1 MPDVSIRFG
10 PLRQPSFGQ
19 QIALKRG
26 LHMYIH
32 DGSKRVV
39 DDTYS
44 DDTYAD
50 VYLNGERLSRA
61 ELVERMIGRT
71 II

>member
-1 MPDVSIRFG
+1 
-10 PLRQPSFGQ
+10 
-19 QIALKRG
+19 
-26 LHMYIH
+26 MYIH

-44 DDTYAD
+44 DDTYSDDTYSD

-61 ELVERMIGRT
+61 ELIERMISRT
-71 II
+71 IINPFLIVSIAALAITKIS